1 MHTSSKGEWVWV
13 CGGYS
18 THQPLGRYDRHV
30 AYYNH
35 SYSYRE
41 RAHMYGVLHHV
52 PYHWKVNLARV
63 EQDVRDRR
71 KGDSQSL

>member
-1 MHTSSKGEWVWV
+1 MMILYIYIERKRECWVSMPAYISVTKCKKAQPGIMHTSSKGEWVWV

-35 SYSYRE
+35 S
-41 RAHMYGVLHHV
+41 
-52 PYHWKVNLARV
+52 
-63 EQDVRDRR
+63 
-71 KGDSQSL
+71 